1 MYGLLRK
8 KLAWLLAHAFH
19 GGCPV
24 SGLSMLFAGGVL
36 FVWSSWRR
44 LDWRLMDLSFMFGK
58 GLSVVVS
65 SVNYSVKAT
74 LSIRK

>member
-1 MYGLLRK
+1 
-8 KLAWLLAHAFH
+8 
-19 GGCPV
+19 
-24 SGLSMLFAGGVL
+24 MLFAGGVL

>member
-1 MYGLLRK
+1 MKNFLCCLLIFHLLWSSK
-8 KLAWLLAHAFH
+8 KKNFAWLLAYVFH

-44 LDWRLMDLSFMFGK
+44 LGWLEAYGFIIYILMSG
-58 GLSVVVS
+58 SW
-65 SVNYSVKAT
+65 VNQ
-74 LSIRK
+74 